1 MFGKKNK
8 IECMICGANIENK
21 KNAHIQYL
29 KVDGHIGLYFLHREC
44 DNKIQKMKNGGK
56 HER

>member
-29 KVDGHIGLYFLHREC
+29 KVNGHIGLYFLHREC
-44 DNKIQKMKNGGK
+44 DNKIQKIKNGAK
-56 HER
+56 K